1 MAMKEIKTLSAFY
14 KSISANIPD
23 GIDKAVGHFNVFKID
38 EFIAGI
44 RAKKG
49 VMPYNRRNYYKI
61 SLINGR
67 NYVEYADK
75 VIHIEKCALLFG
87 TPRIPYHYVPQDE
100 KQLGYF
106 CIFTD
111 TYFTS
116 AKNGVVLDELPIFK
130 PGGYPVF
137 QLTNEDYEEIAFIF
151 RKMQKELASD
161 YAYKYD
167 LLRNYLMELIHYGQK
182 LQPASNLP
190 TPHKATDRV
199 TSLFIELLERQ
210 FPIETLYQKLEL
222 RTPGDYAARLSVHV
236 NYLNKALKESTGKT
250 TSEIISQRVLQEA
263 KILLRHTNWNISE
276 IAWSLGFEEVAH
288 FSNFFRKH
296 TGLSPNTFR
305 EELDKV

>member
-1 MAMKEIKTLSAFY
+1 MESKDVKTLEEFY
-14 KSISANIPD
+14 KLLAPD
-23 GIDKAVGHFNVFKID
+23 MPQGIDKAVGHFNVFKID
-38 EFIAGI
+38 EFIAGV

-61 SLINGR
+61 SLMNGR
-67 NYVEYADK
+67 NHIEYADK
-75 VIHIEKCALLFG
+75 VINIEKSALLFA

-100 KQLGYF
+100 NQHGFF

-116 AKNGVVLDELPIFK
+116 GKNGIVLDELPIYK
-130 PGGYPVF
+130 PGGFPVF
-137 QLTNEDYEEIAFIF
+137 QLTDDEYEEIAAIF
-151 RKMQKELASD
+151 RKMARELASD

-182 LQPASNLP
+182 LQPASTLP
-190 TPHKATDRV
+190 TQHKGADRI

-210 FPIETLYQKLEL
+210 FPIASPYQQLQL
-222 RTPGDYAARLSVHV
+222 RAASDYAERLSVHV

-250 TSEIISQRVLQEA
+250 TTEIISQRVLQEA

-276 IAWSLGFEEVAH
+276 VAWSLGFEEIAH

-296 TGLSPNTFR
+296 TGFSPNAFR
-305 EELDKV
+305 EELEKI

>member
-1 MAMKEIKTLSAFY
+1 MTKEIKTLSAFY
-14 KSISANIPD
+14 KSIDANIPT
-23 GIDKAVGHFNVFKID
+23 GIDKAIGHFNVFKID

-44 RAKKG
+44 RAQKG

-67 NYVEYADK
+67 NHVEYADK
-75 VIHIEKCALLFG
+75 VINIEKSALLFG
-87 TPRIPYHYVPQDE
+87 TPRIPYHYVPQDDN
-100 KQLGYF
+100 QMGFF

-111 TYFTS
+111 TYFSS
-116 AKNGVVLDELPIFK
+116 AKNGIVLDELPIYK
-130 PGGYPVF
+130 PGGFPVY
-137 QLTNEDYEEIAFIF
+137 QLTDEEYEEIAAIF
-151 RKMQKELASD
+151 RKMVKELASD

-167 LLRNYLMELIHYGQK
+167 LLRNYLMELIHFGQK
-182 LQPASNLP
+182 LQPASTLQA
-190 TPHKATDRV
+190 PHKGTDRV
-199 TSLFIELLERQ
+199 TSIFIELLERQ

-222 RTPGDYAARLSVHV
+222 RTASDYASRLSVHV

-250 TSEIISQRVLQEA
+250 TTGIISQRVLQEA
-263 KILLRHTNWNISE
+263 KILLRHTNWNISQ

-296 TGLSPNTFR
+296 TGFSPNAFR

>member
-1 MAMKEIKTLSAFY
+1 MTKEIKTLSAFY
-14 KSISANIPD
+14 KSIDANIPT
-23 GIDKAVGHFNVFKID
+23 GIDKAIGHFNVFKID

-44 RAKKG
+44 RAQKG

-67 NYVEYADK
+67 NHVEYADK
-75 VIHIEKCALLFG
+75 VINIEKSALLFG
-87 TPRIPYHYVPQDE
+87 TPRIPYHYVPQDDN
-100 KQLGYF
+100 QMGFF

-111 TYFTS
+111 TYFSS
-116 AKNGVVLDELPIFK
+116 AKNGIVLDELPIYK

-137 QLTNEDYEEIAFIF
+137 QLTDEEYEEIAAIF
-151 RKMQKELASD
+151 RKMVKELASD

-167 LLRNYLMELIHYGQK
+167 LLRNYLMELIHFGQK
-182 LQPASNLP
+182 LQPASTLP
-190 TPHKATDRV
+190 TPHKGTDRV
-199 TSLFIELLERQ
+199 TSIFIELLERQ

-222 RTPGDYAARLSVHV
+222 RTASDYANRLSVHV

-250 TSEIISQRVLQEA
+250 TTEIISQRVLQEA
-263 KILLRHTNWNISE
+263 KILLRHTNWNISQ

-296 TGLSPNTFR
+296 TSFSPNAFR

>member
-1 MAMKEIKTLSAFY
+1 MKKENNTLSSFY
-14 KSISANIPD
+14 KSIDANFPA

-44 RAKKG
+44 RAQKG

-67 NYVEYADK
+67 NHIEYADK
-75 VIHIEKCALLFG
+75 VVNVEKSALLFG
-87 TPRIPYHYVPQDE
+87 TPRIPYHYVPQDD
-100 KQLGYF
+100 KQMGYF

-111 TYFTS
+111 TYFSS
-116 AKNGVVLDELPIFK
+116 AKNGIVLDELPIYK
-130 PGGYPVF
+130 PGGFPVF
-137 QLTNEDYEEIAFIF
+137 HLTDEDYEEIAAIF
-151 RKMQKELASD
+151 RKMTKELASD

-182 LQPASNLP
+182 LQPASTLQKQH
-190 TPHKATDRV
+190 TAADRV

-222 RTPGDYAARLSVHV
+222 RAASDYADRLSVHV

-250 TSEIISQRVLQEA
+250 TTEIISQRVLQEA
-263 KILLRHTNWNISE
+263 KILLRHTNWNISQV
-276 IAWSLGFEEVAH
+276 AWSLGFEEVAH

-296 TGLSPNTFR
+296 TGFSPNAFR

>member
-1 MAMKEIKTLSAFY
+1 MAIKEIKTLSAFY
-14 KSISANIPD
+14 KSISANIPE
-23 GIDKAVGHFNVFKID
+23 GIDKAVGHFNVFRID
-38 EFIAGI
+38 EFIAGV
-44 RAKKG
+44 RARKG

-67 NYVEYADK
+67 NHVEYADK
-75 VIHIEKCALLFG
+75 VIEIENCALLFG
-87 TPRIPYHYVPQDE
+87 TPRIPYHYVPQDDNQ
-100 KQLGYF
+100 KGYF

-111 TYFTS
+111 TYFSS
-116 AKNGVVLDELPIFK
+116 AKNGIVLDELPIYK

-137 QLTNEDYEEIAFIF
+137 QLTNEEYEEIAAIF
-151 RKMQKELASD
+151 RKMVKELASD

-182 LQPASNLP
+182 LQPAAALVTSHN
-190 TPHKATDRV
+190 AADRV

-210 FPIETLYQKLEL
+210 FPIETLYQQPEL
-222 RTPGDYAARLSVHV
+222 RTASDYADRLSVHV

-250 TSEIISQRVLQEA
+250 TTQIISQRVLQEA
-263 KILLRHTNWNISE
+263 KILLRHSNWNISQ
-276 IAWSLGFEEVAH
+276 IAWCLGFEEVAH

-296 TGLSPNTFR
+296 TGLSPNAFR

>member
-1 MAMKEIKTLSAFY
+1 MKKENNTLSSFY
-14 KSISANIPD
+14 KSIDAHFPA

-44 RAKKG
+44 RAQKG

-67 NYVEYADK
+67 NHIEYADK
-75 VIHIEKCALLFG
+75 VINVEKSALLFG
-87 TPRIPYHYVPQDE
+87 TPRIPYHYVPQDD
-100 KQLGYF
+100 KQMGYF

-111 TYFTS
+111 TYFSS
-116 AKNGVVLDELPIFK
+116 AKNGIVLDELPIYK
-130 PGGYPVF
+130 PGGFPVF
-137 QLTNEDYEEIAFIF
+137 HLTDEDYEEIAAIF
-151 RKMQKELASD
+151 RKMTKELVSD

-182 LQPASNLP
+182 LQPASTLQKQH
-190 TPHKATDRV
+190 TAADRV

-222 RTPGDYAARLSVHV
+222 RAASDYADRLSVHV

-250 TSEIISQRVLQEA
+250 TTEIISQRVLQEA
-263 KILLRHTNWNISE
+263 KILLRHTNWNISQV
-276 IAWSLGFEEVAH
+276 AWSLGFEEVAH

-296 TGLSPNTFR
+296 TGFSPNAFR

>member
-1 MAMKEIKTLSAFY
+1 MAKEVKTLAAFY
-14 KSISANIPD
+14 KSISANMPD
-23 GIDKAVGHFNVFKID
+23 GIDKAVGHFNVFRID
-38 EFIAGI
+38 EFIARV
-44 RAKKG
+44 RATKG

-67 NYVEYADK
+67 NHVEYADK
-75 VIHIEKCALLFG
+75 VIEIEKCALLFG
-87 TPRIPYHYVPQDE
+87 TPRIPYHYVPQNDNQ
-100 KQLGYF
+100 KGFF

-116 AKNGVVLDELPIFK
+116 AKNGIVLDELPIFK

-137 QLTNEDYEEIAFIF
+137 QLTNEEYAEIAYIF
-151 RKMQKELASD
+151 EKMMKELASD

-182 LQPASNLP
+182 LQPASTLP
-190 TPHKATDRV
+190 TAHTAADRV
-199 TSLFIELLERQ
+199 ASLFIELLERQ
-210 FPIETLYQKLEL
+210 FPIETLYQQLEL
-222 RTPGDYAARLSVHV
+222 RTPGEYADRLSVHV

-276 IAWSLGFEEVAH
+276 IAWCLGFEELAH

-296 TGLSPNTFR
+296 TGLSPNPFR
-305 EELDKV
+305 EQLDKV

>member
-1 MAMKEIKTLSAFY
+1 MTKEIKTLSAFY
-14 KSISANIPD
+14 KSIDASIPT
-23 GIDKAVGHFNVFKID
+23 GIDKAIGHFNVFKID

-44 RAKKG
+44 RAQKG

-67 NYVEYADK
+67 NHVEYADK
-75 VIHIEKCALLFG
+75 VINIEKSALLFG
-87 TPRIPYHYVPQDE
+87 TPRIPYHYVPQDDN
-100 KQLGYF
+100 QMGFF

-111 TYFTS
+111 TYFSS
-116 AKNGVVLDELPIFK
+116 AKNGIVLDELPIYK
-130 PGGYPVF
+130 PGGFPVY
-137 QLTNEDYEEIAFIF
+137 QLTDEEYEEIAAIF
-151 RKMQKELASD
+151 RKMVKELASD

-167 LLRNYLMELIHYGQK
+167 LLRNYLMELIHFGQK
-182 LQPASNLP
+182 LQPASTLQA
-190 TPHKATDRV
+190 PHKGTDRV
-199 TSLFIELLERQ
+199 TSIFIELLERQ

-222 RTPGDYAARLSVHV
+222 RTASDYASRLSVHV

-250 TSEIISQRVLQEA
+250 TTGIISQRVLQEA
-263 KILLRHTNWNISE
+263 KILLRHTNWNISQ

-296 TGLSPNTFR
+296 TGFSPNAFR

>member
-1 MAMKEIKTLSAFY
+1 MTKEIKTLSAFY
-14 KSISANIPD
+14 KSIDANIPT
-23 GIDKAVGHFNVFKID
+23 GIDKAIGHFNVFKID

-44 RAKKG
+44 RAQKG

-67 NYVEYADK
+67 NHVEYADK
-75 VIHIEKCALLFG
+75 VINIEKSALLFG
-87 TPRIPYHYVPQDE
+87 TPRIPYHYVPQDDN
-100 KQLGYF
+100 QMGFF

-111 TYFTS
+111 TYFSS
-116 AKNGVVLDELPIFK
+116 AKNGIVLDELPIYK
-130 PGGYPVF
+130 PGGFPVF
-137 QLTNEDYEEIAFIF
+137 QLTDEEYEDIATIF
-151 RKMQKELASD
+151 RKMVKELASD

-167 LLRNYLMELIHYGQK
+167 LLRNYLMELIHFGQK
-182 LQPASNLP
+182 LQPASTLP
-190 TPHKATDRV
+190 IQHKGTDRV
-199 TSLFIELLERQ
+199 TSIFIELLERQ

-222 RTPGDYAARLSVHV
+222 RTASDYANRLAVHV

-250 TSEIISQRVLQEA
+250 TTDIISQRVLQEA
-263 KILLRHTNWNISE
+263 KILLRHTNWNISQ

-296 TGLSPNTFR
+296 TGFSPNAFR